1 MQPVE
6 LARTYLRGLQ
16 ALDARGVA
24 ALFTPDGV
32 LDDGVGG
39 HHAGSAAIARFIESL
54 RMKIRVEEVRVL
66 EAPGRVTVFGY
77 LASESLE
84 RSPFRWVFH
93 LQGERIA
100 HLGNSFLQ
108 AFPELP

>member
-16 ALDARGVA
+16 ALDSRGVA

-32 LDDGVGG
+32 LDDGIGG
-39 HHAGSAAIARFIESL
+39 HHAGTEAIARFIDSL
-54 RMKIRVEEVRVL
+54 RMNITVEEIRVL
-66 EAPGRVTVFGY
+66 EAAGRVTVFGY
-77 LASESLE
+77 LASEQLQ

-93 LQGERIA
+93 LRGELIA

-108 AFPELP
+108 AFPP